1 MKKLLSSVLILTIL
15 AGVYTAA
22 PVCAVSKPK
31 LTVKNTSSGIKL
43 SWKKNGSKKFKILRK
58 AGKGS
63 YKTLKTVKKKYTFTD
78 KTVKSG
84 QMFYYKITAGKKTSA
99 VKKIMYLSTPELK
112 IIEEPGGE
120 IRIYCGEKDGNY
132 EKYETYKEINGSKGF
147 EIYQAEVK
155 NNKTGKYKKIEP
167 LYEGGEYATLFVL
180 PKQPYKYKVRV
191 YNGKYKSAFSK
202 VKKFTSNP
210 DVSIDA
216 KPDNDYN
223 GLRLTWSH
231 IGASEYYVYKAV
243 GKAGNFK
250 KIATVTDVY
259 KTISSSIFLAEC
271 NYVDKDVTE
280 GTVYYY
286 YVVANAGGTLIKQK
300 DKTRV
305 TFNKCDEVLKLKVGE
320 SFTKD
325 DIYDYFTITPEEEK
339 IVDVSFKISE
349 NYGYNESYTITALK
363 PGVVYVTFEGYED
376 WVNYWYRYKVVVE

>member
-84 QMFYYKITAGKKTSA
+84 QMYYYKITAGKKTSA

-155 NNKTGKYKKIEP
+155 NNKTGKNCNKTK
-167 LYEGGEYATLFVL
+167 T
-180 PKQPYKYKVRV
+180 KV
-191 YNGKYKSAFSK
+191 
-202 VKKFTSNP
+202 
-210 DVSIDA
+210 I
-216 KPDNDYN
+216 
-223 GLRLTWSH
+223 
-231 IGASEYYVYKAV
+231 I
-243 GKAGNFK
+243 
-250 KIATVTDVY
+250 
-259 KTISSSIFLAEC
+259 
-271 NYVDKDVTE
+271 
-280 GTVYYY
+280 
-286 YVVANAGGTLIKQK
+286 
-300 DKTRV
+300 
-305 TFNKCDEVLKLKVGE
+305 
-320 SFTKD
+320 
-325 DIYDYFTITPEEEK
+325 
-339 IVDVSFKISE
+339 
-349 NYGYNESYTITALK
+349 
-363 PGVVYVTFEGYED
+363 
-376 WVNYWYRYKVVVE
+376 